1 MEMMV
6 RAIMHMNMEI
16 VIAVGVLALMA
27 GIILINYAE
36 DDEDDGRTSMFRR
49 ISKIGSEICEG
60 VMLTLRT
67 VKAVGFLLPPPLR

>member
-1 MEMMV
+1 MIV
-6 RAIMHMNMEI
+6 RAIMYMNMEI
-16 VIAVGVLALMA
+16 VIEVGVVALMA

-60 VMLTLRT
+60 VMITAIMVSGMRLLVELLRI
-67 VKAVGFLLPPPLR
+67 L

>member
-1 MEMMV
+1 MIV

-16 VIAVGVLALMA
+16 VIEVGVVALMA

-36 DDEDDGRTSMFRR
+36 DDEDDGQTSMFRR

-60 VMLTLRT
+60 VMITAIMVSGMRLLVELLRI
-67 VKAVGFLLPPPLR
+67 L

>member
-1 MEMMV
+1 MIQ
-6 RAIMHMNMEI
+6 AIMRINMEA

-36 DDEDDGRTSMFRR
+36 DDEDDGRASMFRR

-60 VMLTLRT
+60 VMITAIMVSGMRLLVELLRI
-67 VKAVGFLLPPPLR
+67 L

>member
-1 MEMMV
+1 MIQ
-6 RAIMHMNMEI
+6 AIMRINMEA

-36 DDEDDGRTSMFRR
+36 DDEDDGRASMFRR

-60 VMLTLRT
+60 VMIAAIVVSGMRLLVELLRI
-67 VKAVGFLLPPPLR
+67 L

>member
-1 MEMMV
+1 MIQ
-6 RAIMHMNMEI
+6 AIMRINMEA

-60 VMLTLRT
+60 VMITAIVVSGMRLLVELLRI
-67 VKAVGFLLPPPLR
+67 L